1 VVLRPF
7 FNYRNM
13 DTEYIQKEI
22 EKFKQAIA
30 DDEHKQALIDQN
42 IRYHKRQL
50 KNAESALKELQES
63 LTKEKE

>member
-1 VVLRPF
+1 
-7 FNYRNM
+7 M

-22 EKFKQAIA
+22 DKFQQLIV
-30 DDEHKQALIDQN
+30 DDENKQALIDQN

-50 KNAESALKELQES
+50 KNAENALKELQES